1 MGRIPREGRG
11 KRELLGGKTVLRKN
25 HPSTSQAKPAFLT
38 SWAFVELTVWN
49 GHSAWGSGVPSNA
62 VALST
67 FNLGVKMA
75 SVERNFPA
83 EWHGLPPVN
92 GTKKVVSVLAKGSF
106 WKGVQV
112 R

>member
-1 MGRIPREGRG
+1 
-11 KRELLGGKTVLRKN
+11 
-25 HPSTSQAKPAFLT
+25 
-38 SWAFVELTVWN
+38 
-49 GHSAWGSGVPSNA
+49 
-62 VALST
+62 
-67 FNLGVKMA
+67 MA

-92 GTKKVVSVLAKGSF
+92 GTKKVVSVLAEGSF